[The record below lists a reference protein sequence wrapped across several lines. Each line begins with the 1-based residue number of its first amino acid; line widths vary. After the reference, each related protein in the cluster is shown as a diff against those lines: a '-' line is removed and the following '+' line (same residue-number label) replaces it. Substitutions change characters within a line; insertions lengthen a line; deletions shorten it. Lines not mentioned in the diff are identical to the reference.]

1 MARPACGDRQ
11 VHGQGPQGAVFMEA
25 VFVSNLRRSIILAGL
40 AGILHS
46 SLVPPVVQTAAG
58 VCRYTQ
64 FMLRAWPFTK
74 EYAVAQ
80 ADLPALISEYG
91 IILSLGAMMWLL
103 AGWWEEQAGKP

>member
-1 MARPACGDRQ
+1 M
-11 VHGQGPQGAVFMEA
+11 HGGGSVSVPQ
-25 VFVSNLRRSIILAGL
+25 RIIILAGL

-74 EYAVAQ
+74 GYAVAHL
-80 ADLPALISEYG
+80 DLAALVSEYG
-91 IILSLGAMMWLL
+91 IILSSGAMAWII
-103 AGWWEEQAGKP
+103 AGWWEGRQRQDARGTAREREGPVA